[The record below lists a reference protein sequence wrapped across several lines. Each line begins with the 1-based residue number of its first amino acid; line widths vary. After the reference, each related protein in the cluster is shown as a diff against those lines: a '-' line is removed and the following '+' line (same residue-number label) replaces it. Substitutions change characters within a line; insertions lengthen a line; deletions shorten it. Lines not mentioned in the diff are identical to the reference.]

1 MNKIT
6 ILILSTFLF
15 CGSIFSQCISNSEYD
30 SYTTI
35 NNGFIESI
43 STFVSPDDYI
53 TVSNILE
60 NDYIFSASHSGSV
73 NDYIVLTDVSNNII
87 EQGVSPI
94 SYSFA
99 PGDISGGLIRLH
111 FFLDASCNVDDI
123 NLNVT
128 MLNATVEPNT
138 CQLPENPK
146 VSYRS
151 DTRIDFSW
159 DPPTYGDTPVSYDWE
174 VVPSGN
180 AQGVGVIDFGNT
192 IIASASANGLTNNTF
207 YVFYIKSNCGVN
219 GSSDWFSTPALR
231 TNAGPPPLNDFCDDA
246 LFVVQDT
253 EADFDSATAINS
265 TLLNTAGTE
274 IPAEQCSGSSVD
286 NARDDI
292 WYSFLAQ
299 TTDVTISLDPMFNGI
314 LTLLSDCDM
323 SSIVACSDNNGSGAI
338 RSEEIVYN
346 SLTVNQ
352 LYYVRVYYQ
361 GFATP
366 TPNFTLKIWSSSP
379 TLGLSDIEDTSFIQ
393 FYPNPVR
400 DILTVKTRSKI
411 KNLTVYN
418 LLGEVVN
425 SIPVETI
432 AADVD
437 MSTFNQGLYIVKV
450 LTDNGIKIFKVLKK

>member
-128 MLNATVEPNT
+128 MHNATVEPNT

-146 VSYRS
+146 VRF
-151 DTRIDFSW
+151 RRRHFRA
-159 DPPTYGDTPVSYDWE
+159 GE
-174 VVPSGN
+174 
-180 AQGVGVIDFGNT
+180 NT
-192 IIASASANGLTNNTF
+192 IRE
-207 YVFYIKSNCGVN
+207 
-219 GSSDWFSTPALR
+219 W
-231 TNAGPPPLNDFCDDA
+231 
-246 LFVVQDT
+246 
-253 EADFDSATAINS
+253 
-265 TLLNTAGTE
+265 
-274 IPAEQCSGSSVD
+274 
-286 NARDDI
+286 
-292 WYSFLAQ
+292 
-299 TTDVTISLDPMFNGI
+299 
-314 LTLLSDCDM
+314 
-323 SSIVACSDNNGSGAI
+323 
-338 RSEEIVYN
+338 
-346 SLTVNQ
+346 
-352 LYYVRVYYQ
+352 
-361 GFATP
+361 
-366 TPNFTLKIWSSSP
+366 
-379 TLGLSDIEDTSFIQ
+379 
-393 FYPNPVR
+393 
-400 DILTVKTRSKI
+400 
-411 KNLTVYN
+411 
-418 LLGEVVN
+418 
-425 SIPVETI
+425 
-432 AADVD
+432 
-437 MSTFNQGLYIVKV
+437 
-450 LTDNGIKIFKVLKK
+450 